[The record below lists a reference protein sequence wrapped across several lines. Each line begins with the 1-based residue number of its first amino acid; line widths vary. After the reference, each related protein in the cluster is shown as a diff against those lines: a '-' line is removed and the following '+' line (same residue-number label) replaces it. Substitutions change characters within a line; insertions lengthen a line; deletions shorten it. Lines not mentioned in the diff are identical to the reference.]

1 MYGKSLLPITGEA
14 RLLLEPTKDDD
25 GRQGPDRRGPGLH
38 LKRLQPHRIRSVL
51 KRITRRVHAV
61 QLSPKTLVAL
71 SAASAGKI

>member
-1 MYGKSLLPITGEA
+1 
-14 RLLLEPTKDDD
+14 
-25 GRQGPDRRGPGLH
+25 
-38 LKRLQPHRIRSVL
+38 VL